1 MPGSSHGAKSVLQY
15 LVQSDDDQSET
26 TPKQRN
32 TRSYV
37 AKMKAQG
44 WEWNPEDQVFYLPKG
59 GLSSKQN
66 KQESEQHQLSQT
78 QSSQQ
83 LKREQSAT
91 DDSAQASTER
101 GSKGIKT
108 EDKA

>member
-1 MPGSSHGAKSVLQY
+1 
-15 LVQSDDDQSET
+15 
-26 TPKQRN
+26 
-32 TRSYV
+32 
-37 AKMKAQG
+37 MKAQG
-44 WEWNPEDQVFYLPKG
+44 WEWNPKDHVFYLPEG
-59 GLSSKQN
+59 GLPSKQT
-66 KQESEQHQLSQT
+66 KQESEQPQLSQT

-91 DDSAQASTER
+91 EDSAQASTKR